1 MNGFIIMLLIFIG
14 ITVFGILVISYDP
27 EQQSNGVFKKDKI
40 DHKFPHWNDLINYLN
55 SGEEQFKGMVILIED
70 SKRLYIQTDIDSSKP
85 ISELFKE
92 IAPRG
97 QINPHYSNVVPSCQ
111 VDFVEDKNSN
121 RPYTGE
127 IFIAHGYN
135 FINKGIEHGQI
146 IGVHRDEFP
155 KISNVVMDNELVLW
169 LVMGKTSEGR
179 YELERPEEKRKKIA
193 QDRDIYG
200 VVTGR
205 FGLKYDFKTNRYQK
219 I

>member
-1 MNGFIIMLLIFIG
+1 MSGFMIVLWIVIG
-14 ITVFGILVISYDP
+14 SIVFGILIISLDID
-27 EQQSNGVFKKDKI
+27 SINFKKDKI
-40 DHKFPHWNDLINYLN
+40 DHKFLYWNDLVAYLN
-55 SGEEQFKGMVILIED
+55 SGKEQFKGMVISIED
-70 SKRLYIQTDIDSSKP
+70 SKKLYIQTDIDSSKP
-85 ISELFKE
+85 VSELFKE
-92 IAPRG
+92 IAPRS
-97 QINPHYSNVVPSCQ
+97 QINPYYDRVTPSCRANFIEY
-111 VDFVEDKNSN
+111 DG

-135 FINKGIEHGQI
+135 FIDKGIEHGQI

-169 LVMGKTSEGR
+169 LVVGKTSEGG
-179 YELERPEEKRKKIA
+179 YELERPKEKRKKIA

-205 FGLKYDFKTNRYQK
+205 FDLKYDFKTDKYQK

>member
-1 MNGFIIMLLIFIG
+1 MNGFLIMLLIFIG
-14 ITVFGILVISYDP
+14 ITVFSILMIACDPKLQGTGI
-27 EQQSNGVFKKDKI
+27 FKKDKI

-55 SGEEQFKGMVILIED
+55 SGEEQFKGMVILMED
-70 SKRLYIQTDIDSSKP
+70 SKKLYIQTDIDSSKS

-92 IAPRG
+92 IAPKS
-97 QINPHYSNVVPSCQ
+97 QINPHYSNVVPSYRAN
-111 VDFVEDKNSN
+111 FVENDR

-135 FINKGIEHGQI
+135 FINNGIEHGQI

-155 KISNVVMDNELVLW
+155 KIYNIVMDNELVLW

-205 FGLKYDFKTNRYQK
+205 FGLKYDFKTGRYQK

>member
-1 MNGFIIMLLIFIG
+1 MNGFMIVLWIVIGFTVSAILIIA
-14 ITVFGILVISYDP
+14 YDP
-27 EQQSNGVFKKDKI
+27 ERQRNGIFKKDKI

-55 SGEEQFKGMVILIED
+55 SGKEQFKGMVILIED

-92 IAPRG
+92 IAPRS
-97 QINPHYSNVVPSCQ
+97 QIDPYYDKVTPSCRANFIEN
-111 VDFVEDKNSN
+111 DG

-135 FINKGIEHGQI
+135 FINKGIKHGQI
-146 IGVHRDEFP
+146 IGVRRDEFP
-155 KISNVVMDNELVLW
+155 KISNVVMDNEFVLW

-200 VVTGR
+200 VVDGP
-205 FGLKYDFKTNRYQK
+205 FPLKYDFKTDRYQK